1 MKHLSQPE
9 HPLLKDAIKDFSIK
23 NKPYTI
29 QEDFMNDV
37 LHCYDSNS
45 IGFFES
51 PTGTGKSMSVLCAS
65 IAYLRKHENDFKK
78 SFLSDSDDDDFDF
91 EDEPGHASKKMKLI
105 IATRT
110 HSQIKE
116 MVGELKKLKEC
127 AKDLLEKNNKKRM
140 ELLRKTKNMGKNEK
154 QKYLSEINSCNAD
167 IEFYKEYLDKFPK
180 VVSLASRKQLC
191 VNQEFTKLSNAELN
205 EQCNTKCQFYN
216 DGNFDNFVSRIKEEP
231 LDIEDLVKYGSS
243 HLCCPYFSTRNSI
256 NNSQIILLPYQTLF
270 QSETRKAL
278 KLSISN
284 SCIIIDEAHNLVDSL
299 NSMYTTVLNMEDIIA
314 VYSKLIQYRKVKSIR
329 NNNKKEQDAKE
340 KYEDE
345 EKENEKKM
353 AFNNAS
359 LLIKFSLS
367 LLKVLKNIPS
377 SEVIKMNEFQL
388 KYKIDVGNMF
398 SLIQWVKD
406 VQLIYYLS
414 HNDKSLTNEERAK
427 LIESLHKF
435 FVFIESMGNLDDQGC
450 VLIDSDKENF
460 TYLLLNPST
469 VFADVSNKAKSIILV
484 GGTLRPFED
493 AIVQLVS
500 KDNLKS
506 NNIIT
511 HSNEHII
518 PKENCLVMCAKTGPS
533 NQKLLFTHER
543 RSSIEMMRSIGDAV
557 LQLSAKI
564 PNGMIVFFTSF
575 EYMISVYNFL
585 KKENYIEQIQQ
596 NKFLL
601 CETKETNKLD
611 MLMNTYKSHIKNS
624 DGAIMFAVI
633 NGKLSEGI
641 NFADKFCRCVMIVGM
656 PFSDKN
662 DLVLQQRMHFF
673 DYMKSNKLSVCDGK
687 QFYENI
693 CMRAV
698 NQSIGRSFRNINDY
712 ASVVLFDE
720 RYEKHSQQ
728 LPSWIQR
735 SFSVCNT
742 WNTIIQKIDTFFS
755 LKEQ

>member
-1 MKHLSQPE
+1 MKYLSKKE
-9 HPLLKDAIKDFSIK
+9 HPILKDAIKDFSIK
-23 NKPYTI
+23 NSPYSI
-29 QEDFMNDV
+29 QKDFMNDV
-37 LHCYDSNS
+37 LHCFDSNA

-65 IAYLRKHENDFKK
+65 IAYLKNHEGDSKR
-78 SFLSDSDDDDFDF
+78 SFLSDSEDDSDF
-91 EDEPGHASKKMKLI
+91 EDEYQSSNKKMKLI

-116 MVGELKKLKEC
+116 MIGELKKLKKS
-127 AKDLLEKNNKKRM
+127 ARDLLEQSNKRRT
-140 ELLRKTKNMGKNEK
+140 ELARKTKNMGKFEK
-154 QKYLSEINSCNAD
+154 QKYLDEINTCNAN
-167 IEFYKEYLDKFPK
+167 IEFYRDYLNKFPD

-216 DGNFDNFVSRIKEEP
+216 DGNFDNFISHIKDEP

-243 HLCCPYFSTRNSI
+243 HLSCPYFSTRNSI
-256 NNSQIILLPYQTLF
+256 CNSQIVLLPYQTLF

-278 KLSISN
+278 KLSIAN

-299 NSMYTTVLNMEDIIA
+299 NSMFTITLNIEDINA
-314 VYSKLIQYRKVKSIR
+314 VYSKLIQYRKVKSAR
-329 NNNKKEQDAKE
+329 NNKKNEESSKE
-340 KYEDE
+340 TVEDE
-345 EKENEKKM
+345 EKREEQKT

-359 LLIKFSLS
+359 ILIKFALN
-367 LLKVLKNIPS
+367 LLTVLKNIPS
-377 SEVIKMNEFQL
+377 SEVLKMNDFQL
-388 KYKIDVGNMF
+388 KYKIDIGNMF
-398 SLIQWVKD
+398 SLVQWVKD
-406 VQLIYYLS
+406 IQLVYYLS
-414 HNDKSLTNEERAK
+414 HNNKSLTNEEKAK
-427 LIESLHKF
+427 LSESLHKF
-435 FVFIESMGNLDDQGC
+435 FAFIESMGNLDDQGC
-450 VLIDSDKENF
+450 VSIDSEQKKF

-493 AIVQLVS
+493 VIVQLIS
-500 KDNLKS
+500 KENLKS

-511 HSNEHII
+511 HSNDHII

-533 NQKLLFTHER
+533 RQKLVFTHER
-543 RSSIEMMRSIGDAV
+543 RSSSEMLHSIGDAI
-557 LQLSAKI
+557 LQLSHKI

-575 EYMISVYNFL
+575 EYMSNVYNFL
-585 KKENYIEQIQQ
+585 KKENYIEKIQQ

-611 MLMNTYKSHIKNS
+611 KLMSTYRSHINNS
-624 DGAIMFAVI
+624 NGAIMFAVI

-641 NFADKFCRCVMIVGM
+641 NFADKFCRCVLIVGM

-673 DYMKSNKLSVCDGK
+673 DLMKSNKLSICDGK

-720 RYEKHSQQ
+720 RYERYSQQ

-735 SFSVCNT
+735 SFSVCDT
-742 WNTIIQKIDTFFS
+742 WDEILKKIDAFF
-755 LKEQ
+755 LRKEI